1 MPRGADH
8 AEGRS
13 PRRAHSQPSDR
24 PAVQRTRGPGRR
36 DLRRPGGDSDR
47 ERASLQR
54 DPGEE
59 PRPRGREPP
68 QERVPRE
75 HVARAADAAERDH
88 RVQRGHARAYVR
100 RAQRAPGGVP
110 QGHPLLGPP
119 PPHAHQRHPR
129 PLQDRGRQDGARARL
144 LLAADRAR
152 ERSDDD
158 PRASLPSRDRAH
170 PRARRG
176 APRRPDLGRERARTG
191 QRVQLHTSS
200 AMSGDGKLVLL
211 VEDNEKNMKLARDI
225 LRFKG
230 YRVTEAT
237 TGEDAVASAAS
248 DPPDLVLMDIQLP
261 GIDGIEAFRRIRS
274 DPKTAKVPVV
284 ALTAS
289 VMAGDRERF
298 DKAGFDGFIA
308 KPIDVKQF
316 PDQVAS
322 YLAKGRA

>member
-1 MPRGADH
+1 
-8 AEGRS
+8 
-13 PRRAHSQPSDR
+13 
-24 PAVQRTRGPGRR
+24 
-36 DLRRPGGDSDR
+36 
-47 ERASLQR
+47 
-54 DPGEE
+54 
-59 PRPRGREPP
+59 
-68 QERVPRE
+68 
-75 HVARAADAAERDH
+75 
-88 RVQRGHARAYVR
+88 
-100 RAQRAPGGVP
+100 
-110 QGHPLLGPP
+110 
-119 PPHAHQRHPR
+119 
-129 PLQDRGRQDGARARL
+129 
-144 LLAADRAR
+144 
-152 ERSDDD
+152 
-158 PRASLPSRDRAH
+158 
-170 PRARRG
+170 
-176 APRRPDLGRERARTG
+176 
-191 QRVQLHTSS
+191 
-200 AMSGDGKLVLL
+200 MSGDGNLVLL

-248 DPPDLVLMDIQLP
+248 EPPDLVLMDIQLP